1 MEYIKKEDIT
11 NVLQKLIDAR
21 KNKNCSRQTIIE
33 RKAFEYA
40 LAIVNKAETYES
52 GKDL

>member
-1 MEYIKKEDIT
+1 MEYIRKEEVV

-21 KNKNCSRQTIIE
+21 KNKNCSRQSIIE

-40 LAIVNKAETYES
+40 MAIINKAKVYETD
-52 GKDL
+52 KDL